1 MSIKYRLYGAF
12 GILILVTL
20 GLVIYG
26 AWVFGDIGPVIIRMN
41 SIATNNART
50 LQAAE
55 HLEILRRTVLRYVYD
70 RDPAARQENGEIAAK
85 VHALLDQLP
94 GADAAIAAARAD
106 DAGGLFGSMGG
117 IMGVGSRL
125 MAAGSVSQARTEACS
140 VLRSSRDTTSG

>member
-70 RDPAARQENGEIAAK
+70 RDPAARQENGEIRKRLCVAGLQPDGFTKECFGASGIVFGYAAYL
-85 VHALLDQLP
+85 VSRR
-94 GADAAIAAARAD
+94 GAAD
-106 DAGGLFGSMGG
+106 
-117 IMGVGSRL
+117 R
-125 MAAGSVSQARTEACS
+125 
-140 VLRSSRDTTSG
+140 